1 MDISTPPVLMA
12 AGLLPPISCRP
23 FGTAKLFYHKSY
35 EWQTSDRQR
44 HKKQQLDKSMTRGL
58 RISPCCGA
66 ECRYFGNE
74 CPEICEIQNFRAVD
88 QRMLSK
94 PLQRLRTT
102 VEVQGLIHI
111 QESPYGLSRIVGP
124 PRLRRGCLQLK
135 DSAGALRAWRRSS
148 PPPKPP
154 RY

>member
-1 MDISTPPVLMA
+1 MDISTPPVLKA
-12 AGLLPPISCRP
+12 AGLLPPTSCRP

-35 EWQTSDRQR
+35 ERQTSDRQR
-44 HKKQQLDKSMTRGL
+44 HKKQQLDKIMTLGL
-58 RISPCCGA
+58 WISPCCGA
-66 ECRYFGNE
+66 GSGYIKNE
-74 CPEICEIQNFRAVD
+74 CPEICELQNFRAVYE
-88 QRMLSK
+88 RMLSK
-94 PLQRLRTT
+94 PMHRLRTT

-135 DSAGALRAWRRSS
+135 DSAGAVRAWRRSS

-154 RY
+154 H